1 VLLNNKSIKK
11 INLAIRLASKTNIST
26 LFSISYKSAYS
37 ISNLINNSNFSNK
50 IKIYFSLKKIN
61 LEILGLGSAITIDK
75 PLSSHKEIYAI
86 KKKYI
91 ENSIH
96 IRNNTKTSPKFL
108 MGFSFNE
115 DTQDS
120 KWKNYNQGKII
131 LPEIQS
137 EIIDRSYCNTINLI
151 INPDS
156 KENDLIRKIE
166 KLYQLCESPNKTKS
180 SNKKNIILNSIPSGT
195 TYRQYTSQ
203 VNQVINKINN
213 YEIDKGV
220 ISRFN
225 RYVIDKGFSFEELV
239 QDVSKKNHNLFVYY
253 FNINKNE
260 FFGFSPEKL
269 LERSIDTIASDA
281 VAGTRKINS
290 TENENENRKL
300 SIEHGIVVDYIKNK
314 LSKFA
319 DCENNNKP
327 ETIKLNNIEHL
338 ITRIHGTLNEKNST
352 LEILNSI
359 HPTPAVCGSPY
370 EKSMTLIS
378 ELEMFDRG
386 WFAGPV
392 GLLNFDDEGSFFV
405 AIRCLLKVDNDVYI
419 YAGAGITKDS
429 IPDSEWEE
437 TKTKIG
443 SVLDYIKL

>member
-1 VLLNNKSIKK
+1 
-11 INLAIRLASKTNIST
+11 
-26 LFSISYKSAYS
+26 
-37 ISNLINNSNFSNK
+37 
-50 IKIYFSLKKIN
+50 
-61 LEILGLGSAITIDK
+61 
-75 PLSSHKEIYAI
+75 
-86 KKKYI
+86 
-91 ENSIH
+91 
-96 IRNNTKTSPKFL
+96 
-108 MGFSFNE
+108 
-115 DTQDS
+115 
-120 KWKNYNQGKII
+120 
-131 LPEIQS
+131 QS

-429 IPDSEWEE
+429 IPDSEW
-437 TKTKIG
+437 
-443 SVLDYIKL
+443 